1 MAGVFQSFIF
11 LYLLAQV
18 IGFGYSLSGEASVLT
33 DTVHVFKGE
42 SYETKLEFLSLLV
55 DFYKL
60 LNHAERDMTPVYFIT
75 LASSRTVAFN
85 SELTG
90 YDCLLEEW
98 GLLDLAIP
106 CQEKLLF

>member
-1 MAGVFQSFIF
+1 M
-11 LYLLAQV
+11 
-18 IGFGYSLSGEASVLT
+18 SGEASVLT
-33 DTVHVFKGE
+33 DTVHVFEGE

-90 YDCLLEEW
+90 YDCLLEEYV
-98 GLLDLAIP
+98 LDKRYFGSE
-106 CQEKLLF
+106 QEILRIHVLPFGFTTVFSQANCVQIW